1 MHRATRHNI
10 NPRTVKVLSQE
21 NNTIKRRA
29 SQSFS
34 ELGRGTGLPAVI
46 LPWEYVTTRVTF
58 LLRNLALQIAYKVR
72 AIRTKFNCLRFWS
85 ESCLEFSILKN

>member
-10 NPRTVKVLSQE
+10 NPRTVKVLSEE

-34 ELGRGTGLPAVI
+34 ELGRGTGLPAII
-46 LPWEYVTTRVTF
+46 LPWEYVTTRGR
-58 LLRNLALQIAYKVR
+58 LLEAWLALTVG
-72 AIRTKFNCLRFWS
+72 
-85 ESCLEFSILKN
+85 